1 MQTAPARTIRTD
13 HAFASADL
21 ESIGTQAA
29 ALHKQGRSAEAAQH
43 IAAAV
48 DREKDAL
55 RPDSRLTLLR
65 AAVGYTQA
73 SHRPDL
79 ARNAAARLRIELD
92 GRPSLDGELREVLT
106 DALLLEAETAAVARD
121 FPESITAAT
130 RAVELRREGAADKRG
145 DAHARLI
152 DALASLARHLL
163 AAGDAAFADSS
174 LAEAESLIPR
184 KLPAGDAW
192 RARAV
197 MLSRIRASLEQGRNR
212 HAEAIAAFETAL
224 RALPQPKGP
233 AKRDLAATR
242 VQMLVRLG
250 RSRLALGQAESVA
263 SEAAECEAL
272 VGLLV
277 GEVPHRAIE
286 TLRAAVLAN
295 EGAALVAL
303 GQYVEAER
311 RFGSGLAILAAHTAP
326 EMEDLRRQMVD
337 GRLKALTALGRN
349 LPSGDVTMVPQNKH
363 GAGCGCGHD
372 HDHDQ
377 PHPHD
382 HGHDHRH
389 HGHHHH
395 GDNCSCGSH

>member
-1 MQTAPARTIRTD
+1 MQTAPARMIRTD
-13 HAFASADL
+13 HGSPSGDF
-21 ESIGTQAA
+21 ESIGAQAA

-43 IAAAV
+43 IAAAL
-48 DREKDAL
+48 DGESDAL
-55 RPDSRLTLLR
+55 EPDSRLTLLR
-65 AAVGYTQA
+65 AAVGYSQA

-79 ARNAAARLRIELD
+79 ARNAAARLRSELD
-92 GRPSLDGELREVLT
+92 SRPSLNVELREALT

-121 FPESITAAT
+121 FSESIAAAK
-130 RAVELRREGAADKRG
+130 RAVELRRQGVAKKRG
-145 DAHARLI
+145 EAQARLI

-163 AAGDAAFADSS
+163 AAGDAASADSS
-174 LAEAESLIPR
+174 LAEAEGLMPR

-212 HAEAIAAFETAL
+212 HVEAIAAFEAAL
-224 RALPQPKGP
+224 RVLPRPAGP

-242 VQMLVRLG
+242 VQMMVRLG
-250 RSRLALGQAESVA
+250 RSRLALGQAEAAA
-263 SEAAECEAL
+263 SEARECEAL
-272 VGLLV
+272 VAGLV
-277 GEVPHRAIE
+277 GEIPHRAIE

-295 EGAALVAL
+295 EGGALAAL
-303 GQYVEAER
+303 GQFVEAEK
-311 RFGSGLAILAAHTAP
+311 RFGSGLAIVASHNAP

-349 LPSGDVTMVPQNKH
+349 LPSGDVTMVPLHKH

-372 HDHDQ
+372 HDHGHGDG
-377 PHPHD
+377 HHD
-382 HGHDHRH
+382 